1 MLLRT
6 QRRLVR
12 FGVFEFDP
20 ASGDLWKGGRRIK
33 LQNQPRQVLKLLVSR
48 PGGLVTREELQRQL
62 WPDDTFID
70 FNNGVN
76 VAIRKIRDALG
87 DVTSSPRFV
96 ETERAQGYRFIAPV
110 SEEPAPPDPEN
121 AAASP
126 TIERESVVEEPSA
139 PSDLELKELLV
150 QRAAAGGGSER
161 FAAHSGRRSKR
172 QFIFAALALAMLAGT
187 TLWLW
192 RTAGPGSA
200 SSIARESSVPISLA
214 VLPFSSAVAESE
226 DLLALGIPDG
236 IITRL
241 SNVRQFRVRPTSA
254 VARYHGQG
262 IDAQDVGRRLGS
274 QYVLVGTIRAT
285 GDRVRVSVQLMRT
298 TDGSPIWGDQ
308 YDVARGDLLGVEDA
322 VAEEISRALRVQIS
336 EAERERFYRRYTRN
350 GAAYERYLMGRARLR
365 ALTEQGAVRAIAEFE
380 AARDL
385 DPSYALAYAGLA
397 TAAAQI
403 RVRFG
408 SQNGDVWDA
417 RARQEARRAL
427 ELDADLAEAHVALAA
442 VHRFQEYDWD
452 TVIRASRRAL
462 ELNPSLDMPHLYL
475 AVAYF
480 HIGLLDDAER
490 EVQTARELNPENR
503 VEPLEILGA
512 VNLFAGRA
520 ADAARHLSQV
530 QDFSDSRIVKY
541 LLGWTLYYQGERL
554 RAETVLETMIND
566 EGPLPGNARA
576 TLTAIRAA
584 RGATSEARA
593 LAQRV
598 ATEPDLIHH
607 GAYGLGTAYAQLRD
621 STTALRWLSQA
632 ATTGFPCYPW
642 YERDPLLDPIRDDP
656 RFADFMRELRRS
668 WEGARTKYGSG
679 SGERSSTTS
688 R

>member
-1 MLLRT
+1 MRT
-6 QRRLVR
+6 QSRLVR

-33 LQNQPRQVLKLLVSR
+33 LQNQPRQVLMRLLSR
-48 PGGLVTREELQRQL
+48 PGELVTRDELRCRL
-62 WPDDTFID
+62 WPDDTFVD

-76 VAIRKIRDALG
+76 VAVRKIRNALG
-87 DVTSSPRFV
+87 DVTPSPRFV

-110 SEEPAPPDPEN
+110 SEDPALPDPESSSR
-121 AAASP
+121 SP
-126 TIERESVVEEPSA
+126 TIERDGGTENPSVPSA
-139 PSDLELKELLV
+139 LDSAESPAPP
-150 QRAAAGGGSER
+150 AADRRGSL
-161 FAAHSGRRSKR
+161 GRSKR
-172 QFIFAALALAMLAGT
+172 LGFAALVLAILAST
-187 TLWLW
+187 ILWLW
-192 RTAGPGSA
+192 RAGGFGSTPSTAQ
-200 SSIARESSVPISLA
+200 ESSVPISLV
-214 VLPFSSAVAESE
+214 VLPFSSAAAEGE
-226 DLLALGIPDG
+226 DFLAVGIPDG

-254 VARYHGQG
+254 VARYHGRE
-262 IDAQDVGRRLGS
+262 IDAQDAGRQLGS

-285 GDRVRVSVQLMRT
+285 ADRVRVSVQLVRT

-308 YDVARGDLLGVEDA
+308 YDVARGDLLGIEDA
-322 VAEEISRALRVQIS
+322 VAEEISRALRVQMS
-336 EAERERFYRRYTRN
+336 DAERERFYRRYTEN
-350 GAAYERYLMGRARLR
+350 GAAYERYLMGRTRLR
-365 ALTEQGAVRAIAEFE
+365 AHTGQGAFQAVAEFE

-408 SQNGDVWDA
+408 SQHGYEVWDA

-452 TVIRASRRAL
+452 TVIRESRRAL
-462 ELNPSLDMPHLYL
+462 ELNPSLDTPHLYL

-480 HIGLLDDAER
+480 HIGLLDEADR
-490 EVQTARELNPENR
+490 EVEAARELNPENR
-503 VEPLEILGA
+503 AEPMEILGA
-512 VNLFAGRA
+512 ISLFDGRIA
-520 ADAARHLSQV
+520 EAVGHLSRV
-530 QDFSDSRIVKY
+530 QESTDSRIVKY
-541 LLGWTLYYQGERL
+541 LLGWTLYYHGERD
-554 RAETVLETMIND
+554 RAEGLLETMID
-566 EGPLPGNARA
+566 EQGPLSGNARA
-576 TLTAIRAA
+576 TLAAMRAA

-593 LAQRV
+593 LAQLV

-621 STTALRWLSQA
+621 PTEALRWLSQA
-632 ATTGFPCYPW
+632 ATTGFPCHPW

-656 RFADFMRELRRS
+656 RFTDFMRELRRS
-668 WEGARTKYGSG
+668 WESARAKYAG
-679 SGERSSTTS
+679 GELRD

>member
-6 QRRLVR
+6 QTRRVR

-48 PGGLVTREELQRQL
+48 PGELVTREELRRQL
-62 WPDDTFID
+62 WPHDTFVD
-70 FNNGVN
+70 FDNGVN

-87 DVTSSPRFV
+87 DVTPSPRFL

-110 SEEPAPPDPEN
+110 SEESPPPGAEN
-121 AAASP
+121 AAASQ
-126 TIERESVVEEPSA
+126 TMQRVAAQSESEKV
-139 PSDLELKELLV
+139 
-150 QRAAAGGGSER
+150 G
-161 FAAHSGRRSKR
+161 AHSVAGSKH
-172 QFIFAALALAMLAGT
+172 QLVFAALAFAMLAGT
-187 TLWLW
+187 TFWLW
-192 RTAGPGSA
+192 RTGGLGSA
-200 SSIARESSVPISLA
+200 PLTAQKSSGPISLA
-214 VLPFSSAVAESE
+214 ILPFSSAAAESQ

-254 VARYHGQG
+254 VARYHGQE
-262 IDAQDVGRRLGS
+262 IDTQDVGRRLGS
-274 QYVLVGTIRAT
+274 QYVLVGTIRST
-285 GDRVRVSVQLMRT
+285 GNRVRVSVQLVRT

-322 VAEEISRALRVQIS
+322 VAEEISRALRVQMS
-336 EAERERFYRRYTRN
+336 NAERERFYRRYTRN

-365 ALTEQGAVRAIAEFE
+365 GLTEHGAVQAVAEFE
-380 AARDL
+380 AAREL

-408 SQNGDVWDA
+408 SQKGYAVWDA

-427 ELDADLAEAHVALAA
+427 ELDADLAEAHEALAA

-452 TVIRASRRAL
+452 TVIRESRRAL

-480 HIGLLDDAER
+480 HIGLLEDAER
-490 EVQTARELNPENR
+490 EVQAARELNPENR

-512 VNLFAGRA
+512 VSLFAGRMGEA
-520 ADAARHLSQV
+520 VGHLSQV

-541 LLGWTLYYQGERL
+541 LLGWTLYYQGEQQ
-554 RAETVLETMIND
+554 RAEALLETMIDD

-576 TLTAIRAA
+576 TLAAFRAA
-584 RGATSEARA
+584 GGATSEARA

-598 ATEPDLIHH
+598 AAEPDLIHH
-607 GAYGLGTAYAQLRD
+607 GAYGLGATYAQLGD
-621 STTALRWLSQA
+621 ATTALRWLSQA

-642 YERDPLLDPIRDDP
+642 YERDPLLDPVRDHP

-668 WEGARTKYGSG
+668 WEDARAKYATVAGRAGAT
-679 SGERSSTTS
+679 
-688 R
+688 